1 MSAMLTGAAPA
12 AFLTSVLIGIDITLA
27 GLFWAMGGESDVLGK
42 LLRKILYVGAF
53 ALILNNFARLA
64 EIVFRSFTQA
74 GIKAGGGTLTP
85 DQLLKPGQLAGTGFS
100 AAWPLLDQASDMAGF
115 TTFFDNFLTIMVLL
129 IAWLI
134 VICAFFVLAVQV
146 FITILEFKLTTLAG
160 FILVP
165 FALWNRTSFLAER
178 VLGSVVSSGIKVMV
192 LAVIIGIGSG
202 FFIDFTEALAG
213 AEPDIGH
220 PRHQGKGRRMKF
232 RRSMQ
237 RYGRTPEP
245 ETPYQRAGQLWDE
258 RIGSARVQA
267 HSWRMMAF
275 GGLALSS
282 ALAGGLVWQSMQSR
296 VVPYVVS
303 VDTLGQAV
311 AVAPADARYTPSDP
325 QIAWFLARFILDTS
339 SGSGETRRTHI
350 LLKPYSAGLATN
362 LVITTD
368 RRSYHL
374 ELASTPRTAMAA
386 ISWTYPADALIA
398 LKRDAV
404 AAEAAR
410 PVATGVPLEALQFG
424 YRISGDTPAW
434 RPLRAFDDGRQ
445 SFIEFPAS
453 IAQGEAPPLFV
464 IGTDGTAELVN
475 YRVAG
480 RFYVVDRLFGAAE
493 LRLGGKK
500 QQIVRI
506 TREESR
512 RARGG
517 RHD

>member
-1 MSAMLTGAAPA
+1 MTHILFSGPVLLLAGTVQAQNAPPSAPPATIPPAQIAAPA
-12 AFLTSVLIGIDITLA
+12 PA
-27 GLFWAMGGESDVLGK
+27 
-42 LLRKILYVGAF
+42 
-53 ALILNNFARLA
+53 
-64 EIVFRSFTQA
+64 
-74 GIKAGGGTLTP
+74 
-85 DQLLKPGQLAGTGFS
+85 
-100 AAWPLLDQASDMAGF
+100 PLP
-115 TTFFDNFLTIMVLL
+115 I
-129 IAWLI
+129 
-134 VICAFFVLAVQV
+134 
-146 FITILEFKLTTLAG
+146 
-160 FILVP
+160 
-165 FALWNRTSFLAER
+165 
-178 VLGSVVSSGIKVMV
+178 
-192 LAVIIGIGSG
+192 
-202 FFIDFTEALAG
+202 
-213 AEPDIGH
+213 
-220 PRHQGKGRRMKF
+220 
-232 RRSMQ
+232 
-237 RYGRTPEP
+237 
-245 ETPYQRAGQLWDE
+245 
-258 RIGSARVQA
+258 
-267 HSWRMMAF
+267 
-275 GGLALSS
+275 
-282 ALAGGLVWQSMQSR
+282 
-296 VVPYVVS
+296 
-303 VDTLGQAV
+303 
-311 AVAPADARYTPSDP
+311 VAPAPWHRLPVTARRVAAANRGAMREPSSAGYQGAVQLYPWVEGTLYRVFAAPERVTD
-325 QIAWFLARFILDTS
+325 IALQPGEALVAIAAGDTSRWTIGDTS

-404 AAEAAR
+404 AADEAR

-424 YRISGDTPAW
+424 YRISGDTPSW

-453 IAQGEAPPLFV
+453 IARDEAPPLFV